1 MKTVKEWSDAFDVLY
16 NQGMSNASAALD
28 EYDKSIFLTKG
39 QDETIK
45 NYFNPKGNKYQEGI
59 DDNAKRQSDFA
70 TLISNRALDIVD
82 NYNKFDSRS
91 SAYKYPDDFF
101 IAINEQ
107 FQITIGTGVD
117 AKIYPYTIIPIS
129 YTEYAR
135 LMQKPYKY
143 PPKSQV
149 WRLITGEMPI
159 DAVVV
164 GYWHKSG
171 QAYVVGPYTD
181 VGVATLSNNG
191 TAYTNIADAEADG
204 WSYAGITIGGD
215 KVPVV
220 EIIGRY
226 NPSGTGVYKLR
237 YVRRPKPI
245 ILVDLNT
252 IDNNLS
258 INGYTA
264 ATPCE
269 LPEHIH
275 EEILQRAVELA
286 KAAYASDQNGQAQL
300 QNQMTIGQRSE

>member
-1 MKTVKEWSDAFDVLY
+1 MKTVKEWSDAFDVLF
-16 NQGMSNASAALD
+16 NEIMSNASASLD

-39 QDETIK
+39 QEEIVK
-45 NYFNPKGNKYQEGI
+45 NYFNPKGNKYQEGF

-70 TLISNRALDIVD
+70 TLISNKSLDTVAD
-82 NYNKFDSRS
+82 YSKFDSRS

-107 FQITIGTGVD
+107 FQVAANDKT
-117 AKIYPYTIIPIS
+117 YPYTILPLS
-129 YTEYAR
+129 YADYNKA
-135 LMQKPYKY
+135 MQKPYKY

-149 WRLITGEMPI
+149 WRLITGE
-159 DAVVV
+159 
-164 GYWHKSG
+164 
-171 QAYVVGPYTD
+171 T
-181 VGVATLSNNG
+181 
-191 TAYTNIADAEADG
+191 DAEVAVG
-204 WSYAGITIGGD
+204 ND

-226 NPSGTGVYKLR
+226 NPAGTGVYKLR

-258 INGYTA
+258 INGVTA
-264 ATPCE
+264 ATTCE

-286 KAAYASDQNGQAQL
+286 KAAYATDQNGTVQL
-300 QNQMTIGQRSE
+300 NNQVQVGQRSE